1 MTTKRQLD
9 ALAARLER
17 HAGRRAATT
26 GREWTAAGAVH
37 QEPEHVA
44 EVLRVLRDA
53 GALELVLVDDELRQ
67 AALELLADYET
78 A

>member
-1 MTTKRQLD
+1 MTTKRRLD
-9 ALAARLER
+9 ALAARVER
-17 HAGRRAATT
+17 RAGRARD
-26 GREWTAAGAVH
+26 GREWTNAGAVH
-37 QEPEHVA
+37 QEPEHVL

-53 GALELVLVDDELRQ
+53 GALDDVQLDDELRL